1 MYVYMCMDCI
11 CCVSSQIAKY
21 SYLPENKKAA
31 FFEAAQDLKN
41 MINVNILTEL

>member
-1 MYVYMCMDCI
+1 MNPQSDNEL
-11 CCVSSQIAKY
+11 
-21 SYLPENKKAA
+21 YLPENKKAA